1 MWLLICEF
9 FDLFVVIMIFD
20 EKVYVFFV
28 LNVNIFLKIVND
40 KKEIWR

>member
-1 MWLLICEF
+1 MWLLIFEF

-20 EKVYVFFV
+20 EKVYVLFV

>member
-1 MWLLICEF
+1 MWLLIFEF